1 MPHRLSP
8 FVGVWWISMLFVG
21 ISRSNDLDVQRVIL
35 TSWFHISTGFPET
48 NDLGF
53 GHCCR
58 GWLGARAGADET
70 CATSTTQQATRVA
83 RADFQSNSVPNLV
96 VASCHL
102 NSFDV
107 NFLDPS
113 EFYTHPPFAALEALD
128 VSDICC
134 LFTSSMLSR
143 LCLRFST
150 KAAAKKAAANMFR
163 SLQILRVLPWLS
175 ILHIAYRYDILIC
188 C

>member
-1 MPHRLSP
+1 MDFDGICRNIKKQWYWCTKSNIDIMISYIYRISWNQWPWIRAHGPTTAAEADWVSEPEPTRRARL
-8 FVGVWWISMLFVG
+8 I
-21 ISRSNDLDVQRVIL
+21 I
-35 TSWFHISTGFPET
+35 
-48 NDLGF
+48 
-53 GHCCR
+53 
-58 GWLGARAGADET
+58 
-70 CATSTTQQATRVA
+70 TQQATRVT

-102 NSFDV
+102 KSFDV

-134 LFTSSMLSR
+134 LFTSSLLSR

-163 SLQILRVLPWLS
+163 SVQILFVLPWVS
-175 ILHIAYRYDILIC
+175 ILHIAYRYDILIWY
-188 C
+188 